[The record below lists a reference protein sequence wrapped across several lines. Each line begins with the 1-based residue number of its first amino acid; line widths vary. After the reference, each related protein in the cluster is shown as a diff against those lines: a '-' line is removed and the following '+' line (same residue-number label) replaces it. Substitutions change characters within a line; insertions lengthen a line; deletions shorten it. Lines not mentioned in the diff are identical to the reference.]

1 MELDESCVYKVI
13 LKNKAQLRSS
23 SHDQGWVEFLMTQ
36 FINPISSL
44 KEEARAQTCL
54 VLGSFWFQDT
64 RTCEH
69 ALF

>member
-13 LKNKAQLRSS
+13 LKNKAQLRS

-44 KEEARAQTCL
+44 KEEARA
-54 VLGSFWFQDT
+54 
-64 RTCEH
+64 
-69 ALF
+69 

>member
-1 MELDESCVYKVI
+1 MAYKIKMKIFLTNGIDESCVYKVI

-44 KEEARAQTCL
+44 KEEARA
-54 VLGSFWFQDT
+54 
-64 RTCEH
+64 
-69 ALF
+69 